1 MTRKSKPK
9 SRSTARLG
17 AVQALYQMELSGSDL
32 SDILAQYSATGVIDE
47 DGIALQQTD
56 FKHLE
61 DVLRGVLANQKSIDQ
76 VIAGALVSGW
86 TMERLDATLRA
97 ILRAGVYELLHKP
110 DIPYK
115 VAISEYVDVAHAF
128 FEGDEPGVVN
138 GVLDTIGKSQG
149 GKSQAGKS

>member
-1 MTRKSKPK
+1 MSTKRPK
-9 SRSTARLG
+9 AQARATARLG
-17 AVQALYQMELSGSDL
+17 AVQALYQMELSGTDL
-32 SDILAQYSATGVIDE
+32 SDILAQYDANGVMDE
-47 DGIALQQTD
+47 NGAPLEQAD

-61 DVLRGVLANQKSIDQ
+61 DVLRGVLAHQKAIDK
-76 VIAGALVSGW
+76 VISGALVPGW

-97 ILRAGVYELLHKP
+97 ILRAGVYELLHKS

-138 GVLDTIGKSQG
+138 GVLDTIGKSQ
-149 GKSQAGKS
+149 SR

>member
-1 MTRKSKPK
+1 MSRKPKAK

-32 SDILAQYSATGVIDE
+32 SDILAQYGATGAMDE
-47 DGIALQQTD
+47 DGTAIEQAD

-61 DVLRGVLANQKSIDQ
+61 DVLRGVLANQKAIDQ
-76 VIAGALVSGW
+76 VISGALVSGW

-128 FEGDEPGVVN
+128 FEGDEPRVVN
-138 GVLDTIGKSQG
+138 GVLDTIGKAQG

>member
-1 MTRKSKPK
+1 MSAKPRPIAK
-9 SRSTARLG
+9 ARATARLG
-17 AVQALYQMELSGSDL
+17 AVQALYQMELSGTDL
-32 SDILAQYSATGVIDE
+32 SDILTQYDADGVMDE
-47 DGIALQQTD
+47 NGAPLGQAD

-61 DVLRGVLANQKSIDQ
+61 DILRGVLANQKAIDQ
-76 VIAGALVSGW
+76 VIAGALVPGW

-138 GVLDTIGKSQG
+138 GVLDNIGKSQ
-149 GKSQAGKS
+149 SR